1 MIVGIKSSI
10 LKVKKS
16 LHFLKIAEVDVA
28 HIKANEKI
36 AANFMMK
43 FMIKKYQNVLFLIK
57 DPKD

>member
-10 LKVKKS
+10 LKVKKT

-28 HIKANEKI
+28 HIKADEKI

-43 FMIKKYQNVLFLIK
+43 FMIMKY
-57 DPKD
+57 